1 MEKNNKNKLSNLGKI
16 SIKITSWV
24 GTPQSIIF
32 HTLVFAT
39 FTFLLVS
46 GAPFDKVILVWNTLV
61 SLEAIYLALF
71 IQMTVNRNTESLEE
85 FSEDIEDIQEDVEEI
100 SEDIEEDDVIDAKNA
115 ATLGHIQLGLQKLS
129 EELETLKKHNQI

>member
-1 MEKNNKNKLSNLGKI
+1 MGKNNQRKLDALEKI

-24 GTPQSIIF
+24 GTPLSIIF

-39 FTFLLVS
+39 FTSLLIS

-85 FSEDIEDIQEDVEEI
+85 FSEDIEDIQENVEDI
-100 SEDIEEDDVIDAKNA
+100 SEDIVEDDKVDKKTAD
-115 ATLGHIQLGLQKLS
+115 TLEHIQLGLQKLS
-129 EELETLKKHNQI
+129 DELETLKKHNQV